1 MAAVTGTFTIGSQ
14 NGDRLAIRT
23 SREGLA
29 ARVGHDLTIE
39 AATWS
44 GEVVVDPDDSAR
56 NTVRA
61 MIDLDSLRV
70 REGSGGKLP
79 LTDHERNEIE
89 DNLHGILGRSNATY
103 VSTRVA
109 QESTDAVTIDGTL
122 TLNGITRPVRLA
134 AKSTDGRRF
143 DGRATV
149 AQTEFGIK
157 PYTAFLGALKLR
169 DAVEIEVSI
178 TLTPLR

>member
-1 MAAVTGTFTIGSQ
+1 MAAATGTFTIGSD

-44 GEVVVDPDDSAR
+44 GEVVVDPDDSGR

-61 MIDLDSLRV
+61 VIELDSLRV
-70 REGSGGKLP
+70 REGLGGKLP
-79 LTDHERNEIE
+79 LTDHERDEID
-89 DNLHGILGRSNATY
+89 DNIHGVLGRSTATY

-109 QESTDAVTIDGTL
+109 QESADAVAVDGTL
-122 TLNGITRPVRLA
+122 TLNGMTRPVRLV
-134 AKSTDGRRF
+134 AKSADGRRF

-149 AQTEFGIK
+149 TQTEFGIK

-169 DAVEIEVSI
+169 DAVEIEVSV
-178 TLTPLR
+178 TFTPPR